1 MAAAVYGEYGELLAA
16 GIPGVA
22 DTPSDIAA
30 TEKLKRYWT
39 IGEGGTVK
47 IRWNTPGDM
56 TRCMKHL
63 RKYMPRKDMHAGLL
77 RQAAPRDDRHLAR

>member
-1 MAAAVYGEYGELLAA
+1 MYGEYGELLAG
-16 GIPGVA
+16 GIPGIA

-39 IGEGGTVK
+39 TGKGGVVK

-56 TRCMKHL
+56 TRCMRQLKQV
-63 RKYMPRKDMHAGLL
+63 HAAPGHARRLL
-77 RQAAPRDDRHLAR
+77 RQAAPRDDRHLAG